1 MTFEVITLALLLAVV
16 AGSCSSRAGD
26 NAAWCS
32 GFADFSLAGA
42 ALDVDANGSPEQVA
56 EAAAGD
62 MDAAFVRVAE
72 ATVPGEIEAEFD
84 QLKKGPDV
92 ADGGD
97 AFSAVAER
105 VSDWALANCGYAP
118 ELIEMLDSEVPRA
131 ANSKD

>member
-1 MTFEVITLALLLAVV
+1 MITLALLLALA

-42 ALDVDANGSPEQVA
+42 AFDVAASGSPEQV
-56 EAAAGD
+56 AAAGD

-97 AFSAVAER
+97 AFLAVAGR

-118 ELIEMLDSEVPRA
+118 ELVELLDSEVPRS